1 MKAMLDLPDF
11 KPVFFA
17 PFVSSVMQVEP
28 EWIDYNGHLNVA
40 YYHALFDRA
49 FDEAIFLLGAGPDYA
64 KNERRS
70 YYAAEAHIRYLREL
84 HASSPVRVTVQLL
97 AYDLKRLH
105 LFQQLYHAAEGWIA
119 ATLETIALHVDMDRG
134 KAAPASNLIADRL
147 ADMRAAHG
155 LLPIPEAAGRR
166 VAMPSNR

>member
-1 MKAMLDLPDF
+1 M
-11 KPVFFA
+11 
-17 PFVSSVMQVEP
+17 
-28 EWIDYNGHLNVA
+28 
-40 YYHALFDRA
+40 
-49 FDEAIFLLGAGPDYA
+49 
-64 KNERRS
+64 
-70 YYAAEAHIRYLREL
+70 
-84 HASSPVRVTVQLL
+84 TVQLL

-147 ADMRAAHG
+147 ADMRAALG